1 MGKSFE
7 VGDYPTGTR
16 LIFALQTQ
24 DGTFFYTDSGLN
36 EDGKSHVLRL
46 KLGSNKCQLR
56 WEDLY
61 GLKDTDYNDLV
72 VEIKMDPKQDPKKRV
87 TG

>member
-1 MGKSFE
+1 VGKSFE

-24 DGTFFYTDSGLN
+24 DGAFFYTDSGLN